1 MMAMSDDG
9 ERRADPAET
18 QRLLDRASGSGHLS
32 LLRAGRR
39 RVVSVPVSRSS
50 RWPHPRFEAGP
61 AIGRMPN
68 GTRAAASKSSATGAL
83 LALSARRATN
93 RDRVVFHRS
102 MDDALRSDEA
112 LAARL
117 AADLDG
123 SFEAL
128 VSAHAGRLFSIALR
142 FLGDRS
148 DAEEAAQDALVRA
161 YRALAGYDEG
171 RIRELRLRPWLATI
185 VLNVCRN
192 RTRVKRVR
200 NGRARIRA
208 GRRTGRRSGRPER
221 REGELG
227 GCSSRPC
234 RRPSEPPSSSAT
246 STACPTPRWP
256 RPSADPKEPSR
267 PRSTAAWPPC
277 AMRSSPPNGVS
288 GRR

>member
-1 MMAMSDDG
+1 MACND
-9 ERRADPAET
+9 
-18 QRLLDRASGSGHLS
+18 
-32 LLRAGRR
+32 
-39 RVVSVPVSRSS
+39 
-50 RWPHPRFEAGP
+50 
-61 AIGRMPN
+61 
-68 GTRAAASKSSATGAL
+68 
-83 LALSARRATN
+83 ATN

-128 VSAHAGRLFSIALR
+128 VTAHAGRLFSIALR
-142 FLGDRS
+142 FIGDRS

-171 RIRELRLRPWLATI
+171 RIREIRLRPWLATI

-192 RTRVKRVR
+192 RARVKRVR
-200 NGRARIRA
+200 TVELAFEPSAEPAVGSARRA
-208 GRRTGRRSGRPER
+208 R
-221 REGELG
+221 REGRPG
-227 GCSSRPC
+227 RCSSRHC
-234 RRPSEPPSSSAT
+234 RQPSEPPSSFVT

-256 RPSADPKEPSR
+256 RRSADPKEPSR
-267 PRSTAAWPPC
+267 RRSIAAWPPC